1 MILLI
6 IRINGLKLMVKNE
19 KCSTNNQRMITIQG
33 SLTRTF
39 LKFMIL
45 QSNCNIINVHLEK
58 YYNFD
63 SDKKYKYYN
72 PNLIRNN
79 GLISKNQQIHCN
91 FLSSI
96 CKSIKLLDI
105 SIFSVDNGS
114 TYSVIQL

>member
-1 MILLI
+1 MFYTQSENDHNSRFVDRNISEIHEL
-6 IRINGLKLMVKNE
+6 
-19 KCSTNNQRMITIQG
+19 
-33 SLTRTF
+33 
-39 LKFMIL
+39 L
-45 QSNCNIINVHLEK
+45 QSDCNIINVHLEK

-105 SIFSVDNGS
+105 SIFSFDNGS